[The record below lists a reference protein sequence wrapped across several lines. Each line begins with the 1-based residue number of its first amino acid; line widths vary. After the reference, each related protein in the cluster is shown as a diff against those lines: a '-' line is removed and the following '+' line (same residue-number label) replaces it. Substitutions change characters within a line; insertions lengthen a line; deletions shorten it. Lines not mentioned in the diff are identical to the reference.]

1 VAEEKEG
8 GKVVADNPS
17 EVGVNASEKEWQI
30 DVVENDPLSG
40 PAQVTVKLPFCYW
53 CVAEKALDNPY
64 NQRYTTVYWDMEN
77 DRLFSAWFDK
87 ENGDLAPKQKAGTIK
102 LFTWDE
108 EDEYYLEAEDLKT
121 GDDDK
126 DYNDWINDEDLQKD
140 EVPFTEY
147 LGFVTEN
154 YKYHLTHYL
163 VRQMEKQNLVAK
175 WKKQYKRA
183 LMRENEHLRLWTIR
197 NYKVRKWR
205 CTK

>member
-1 VAEEKEG
+1 VAEEKRE
-8 GKVVADNPS
+8 KVVSENPTSAGAKAEDS
-17 EVGVNASEKEWQI
+17 EELLEVI
-30 DVVENDPLSG
+30 ENDPVMG
-40 PAQVTVKLPFCYW
+40 PRKVKMKLPFCYW

-77 DRLFSAWFDK
+77 DRLFSVSFDK
-87 ENGDLAPKQKAGTIK
+87 ENGDLAPQQKKGTIK
-102 LFTWDE
+102 LFRWDS
-108 EDEYYLEAEDLKT
+108 EDEKYLEAEDLKT

-140 EVPFTEY
+140 EVPFSEY

-163 VRQMEKQNLVAK
+163 VRLMKRQNLVTK

-183 LMRENEHLRLWTIR
+183 LMRENEHLRLWTIN
-197 NYKVRKWR
+197 NYKVRD
-205 CTK
+205 